1 MVVSN
6 ELVYA
11 ITRGKHSFH
20 RKNLNGANFTTD
32 PLSASNVPKSSHPGF
47 HTRGARGLAASDE
60 QGKVT
65 VTHFKSG
72 RRITKKGK
80 NNNRKSPSQT
90 FASKTVDAKKNSGK
104 GHHLLGKKGS
114 KLHAVNQRIA
124 RLNKQTK

>member
-11 ITRGKHSFH
+11 ITRGKHSFL
-20 RKNLNGANFTTD
+20 RKNLNNTYFSAD
-32 PLSASNVPKSSHPGF
+32 PFSATNVPKASQPGL

-60 QGKVT
+60 QGKVIIH
-65 VTHFKSG
+65 HFKSG

-90 FASKTVDAKKNSGK
+90 FASKTVDAKKNAGK
-104 GHHLLGKKGS
+104 GHRLLGKRGS
-114 KLHAVNQRIA
+114 KLQAVSQRIA